1 MIAALPLAAKIG
13 LPVGAVVLSIAGY
26 LFWQEYQQSVG
37 RAEAEAEHLAELLQQ
52 QQEATGYYIVSE
64 ALKLRRVERVVAEKD
79 RLHAKLRESYQ
90 EVVAHEQREQRVEVP
105 ALERPACAVAPDLVR
120 AVNGLARVLDD
131 VATERPAAASGTAG
145 EPAGSRGAAAPGTAR
160 GGDGSGSRQADPRAD
175 GPPHESHH

>member
-13 LPVGAVVLSIAGY
+13 LPVGVVVISIAGY

-37 RAEAEAEHLAELLQQ
+37 RAEAEAAHLAELLQQ

-90 EVVAHEQREQRVEVP
+90 EVVSHEQREPVELP
-105 ALERPACAVAPDLVR
+105 ALERPACAVSPDLVR
-120 AVNGLARVLDD
+120 TVNGLARVLDD
-131 VATERPAAASGTAG
+131 VATQRPASAGGTSG
-145 EPAGSRGAAAPGTAR
+145 EPAGSRGGPATGTDR
-160 GGDGSGSRQADPRAD
+160 GRDGSGSRQADPRTDGQAD
-175 GPPHESHH
+175 ESHH